1 MTEKTMTTTTDVPQT
16 YLKSN
21 THLDTSAVVHDIGD
35 VYEWTWIMFVDAKV
49 TNDKDVPL
57 IEVYK
62 YIDGTGATQTKSKLS
77 SVVEARAEWRFWI
90 GMGFQ
95 RITNTTNKGWKYT
108 EDIRKRTEIEKM
120 AKSVK
125 SEFCKKIVAEYS
137 DTNESEVA

>member
-16 YLKSN
+16 YLISN

-62 YIDGTGATQTKSKLS
+62 YIDGTGATQTKSKLIS
-77 SVVEARAEWRFWI
+77 ADEARAEWRFWVDQ
-90 GMGFQ
+90 GFQ

-108 EDIRKRTEIEKM
+108 EDIRKRTGIEKM
-120 AKSVK
+120 AGSI
-125 SEFCKKIVAEYS
+125 KIKPMEKEIA
-137 DTNESEVA
+137 

>member
-16 YLKSN
+16 YLISN

-62 YIDGTGATQTKSKLS
+62 YINFT
-77 SVVEARAEWRFWI
+77 I
-90 GMGFQ
+90 
-95 RITNTTNKGWKYT
+95 NK
-108 EDIRKRTEIEKM
+108 
-120 AKSVK
+120 
-125 SEFCKKIVAEYS
+125 
-137 DTNESEVA
+137 